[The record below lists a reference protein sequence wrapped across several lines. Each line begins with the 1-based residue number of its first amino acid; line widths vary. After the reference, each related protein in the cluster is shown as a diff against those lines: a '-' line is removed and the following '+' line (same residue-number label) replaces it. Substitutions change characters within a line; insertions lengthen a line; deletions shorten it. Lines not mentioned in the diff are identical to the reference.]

1 MRICEQALGRGVFA
15 HALTAPAVAAA
26 ASRVRLTVMAS
37 HRAEE
42 LRAAAG
48 ILGQVARAVGF
59 DPRASIMFEE
69 PDEEVYETEPVEAY
83 AVEQTGPFDYEQ
95 AARAA

>member
-1 MRICEQALGRGVFA
+1 
-15 HALTAPAVAAA
+15 
-26 ASRVRLTVMAS
+26 VRLSVMAS

-48 ILGQVARAVGF
+48 VLGQVARAVGF
-59 DPRASIMFEE
+59 DPRTSIVFEE
-69 PDEEVYETEPVEAY
+69 PEEEVYETEPVEAY
-83 AVEQTGPFDYEQ
+83 EVEHSGPFDYEQ